1 MIRNGFRKGMIAAVV
16 CATPLTACNVG
27 DAVIAPDDYVRDLF
41 GYASWKPSTRSPD
54 SYVELIT
61 LEHVVRYEPATARFG
76 DVERG
81 RLRSF
86 LSRINLGPQDQVA
99 LFGPQRDAG
108 RHDPVTTARLQFLR
122 GEMAVMG
129 IQAKV
134 PSGQLGAQGSDR
146 ISVVVSRPV
155 VITPDCRQGPAGRG
169 ERPQF
174 VMGCTTHANLGNM
187 IANPLDLANGRE
199 PSPADGEA
207 SALGI
212 KRYRDGE
219 AKALKSAITETTK

>member
-1 MIRNGFRKGMIAAVV
+1 MIRNGFRKSMIAAVV
-16 CATPLTACNVG
+16 CATPLAACNVG

-76 DVERG
+76 DVERS

-86 LSRINLGPQDQVA
+86 LSRINLGSQDQVA
-99 LFGPQRDAG
+99 LFGPRRDAG

-129 IQAKV
+129 IQA
-134 PSGQLGAQGSDR
+134 SDR

-155 VITPDCRQGPAGRG
+155 VITPDCRQGPAGGG

-174 VMGCTTHANLGNM
+174 VMGCATHANLGNM

>member
-1 MIRNGFRKGMIAAVV
+1 MIRNGFRTGMIAAIV
-16 CATPLTACNVG
+16 CAPLLAACNVG

-41 GYASWKPSTRSPD
+41 GYASWKPSTRSPN
-54 SYVELIT
+54 SYVELVT
-61 LEHVVRYEPATARFG
+61 LEHVVRYQPATARFG
-76 DVERG
+76 DEERG

-86 LSRINLGPQDQVA
+86 LSQIGLGSRDQVA
-99 LFGPQRDAG
+99 LFGPRRDAG

-122 GEMAVMG
+122 GELAVMG

-134 PSGQLGAQGSDR
+134 PPGRLGAQGSDQ
-146 ISVVVSRPV
+146 ISLVVSRPV
-155 VITPDCRQGPAGRG
+155 VITPDCRQGPAGQSQ
-169 ERPQF
+169 RPQF
-174 VMGCTTHANLGNM
+174 VMGCATHANLGNM

-219 AKALKSAITETTK
+219 TKALESAITETTE